1 MRMNL
6 LAAVLIGFAL
16 HCGMTPAAEVYG
28 PADPVQKDAARFDA
42 KRPIRQEMQTDV
54 PDDFTVGA
62 VGDLII
68 SRPLSQYA
76 ARLPGFASVLGVLR
90 GVDVLYGNLETTVF
104 DARYFAGSP
113 YSWDDDW
120 TNSSEPAV
128 AKDLK
133 LMGFGIVSRANNH
146 SLDWGLEGMRET
158 NRHLDEA
165 GIVYAGVGE
174 DRGLARAPQF
184 LETPKARVALV
195 SIASTFRPTTDAL
208 PRHGAAPGRPGLSAL
223 HVARTIVL
231 PAAAMQALAQT
242 DCAIHSHHC
251 HETPAA
257 MELFEVKYRLGK
269 TFAYDYEMDPE
280 DLADIQKNIR
290 SARENADLV
299 IVSIHSHECSV
310 GCDDPHQPRGAGNF
324 LQRLAH
330 QAIDSGADVFVTTGN
345 HNLGAIELYRSP
357 LRGVRPIFYGL
368 GNFFWSDVQAPL
380 PHDLY
385 QDNRALLEAAWADP
399 AKATDY
405 DLTAPLNAA
414 SFAHD
419 YTFRSVIAVSRF
431 RGNQLAELRLY
442 PIEDGYGERL
452 PKSGIPRLVTDGSVS
467 AAIFKE
473 IDDATRRFGL
483 PRLEWSVADNVA
495 ALRSP
500 LKDPAKAP

>member
-1 MRMNL
+1 
-6 LAAVLIGFAL
+6 
-16 HCGMTPAAEVYG
+16 
-28 PADPVQKDAARFDA
+28 
-42 KRPIRQEMQTDV
+42 
-54 PDDFTVGA
+54 
-62 VGDLII
+62 
-68 SRPLSQYA
+68 
-76 ARLPGFASVLGVLR
+76 
-90 GVDVLYGNLETTVF
+90 
-104 DARYFAGSP
+104 
-113 YSWDDDW
+113 
-120 TNSSEPAV
+120 
-128 AKDLK
+128 
-133 LMGFGIVSRANNH
+133 
-146 SLDWGLEGMRET
+146 
-158 NRHLDEA
+158 
-165 GIVYAGVGE
+165 
-174 DRGLARAPQF
+174 
-184 LETPKARVALV
+184 
-195 SIASTFRPTTDAL
+195 
-208 PRHGAAPGRPGLSAL
+208 
-223 HVARTIVL
+223 
-231 PAAAMQALAQT
+231 
-242 DCAIHSHHC
+242 
-251 HETPAA
+251 
-257 MELFEVKYRLGK
+257 
-269 TFAYDYEMDPE
+269 
-280 DLADIQKNIR
+280 
-290 SARENADLV
+290 
-299 IVSIHSHECSV
+299 
-310 GCDDPHQPRGAGNF
+310 
-324 LQRLAH
+324 
-330 QAIDSGADVFVTTGN
+330 
-345 HNLGAIELYRSP
+345 